1 MLTLTVQAN
10 FTHHNTF
17 QISHELVH
25 LLLVPPAETFGVI
38 FSCVLA
44 FGWSAFDWF
53 FECLFHLSDLVQKA
67 GVHSLDEKEVR
78 KFARVQPR
86 NNRQVMEKLTS

>member
-1 MLTLTVQAN
+1 MTLHIIN
-10 FTHHNTF
+10 
-17 QISHELVH
+17 E
-25 LLLVPPAETFGVI
+25 PAETFGVI

-53 FECLFHLSDLVQKA
+53 IECLFHLSDLVQKA